1 MPMVCTP
8 APYRSLVTL
17 IALAAL
23 PALAGAQ
30 SPKAPVDAN
39 RLTYLDSDSPYYP
52 HRTFPR
58 LTTPQWVGEP
68 GVDAVV
74 ILAID
79 DMRDHRPYEA
89 YLRPILDRLK
99 QIDGR
104 APVSIMTCKID
115 PATPLLQQWLKEG
128 VSIEAHTFDH
138 PCPILGGKFNHGPGV
153 KPPAPDPKLDAFALA
168 KSTYDRCVDQLFS
181 IPNSAPVA
189 FRTPCCDSRNTV
201 SPRLFAEIMNKTTD
215 AGRFLKADSSV
226 FNITTGNDPEL
237 PREIRFDPDGR
248 ERFRKY
254 LPFENFVN
262 TIEDYPYPYVVQK
275 GIWEFPCAVP
285 SDWQAQNLHKP
296 ANPKTT
302 EDWRRQ
308 LDATVIKRGVMT
320 TVFHPYAWST
330 PAQHVE
336 LIDYAHKTYGKR
348 VKFLTF
354 KEAVERL
361 EKNLLLGQGL
371 RDKDGNDNGVRLLDV
386 DNDGFM
392 DVVLGN
398 GKVSVTRNWS
408 PASNRFDDVLFPA
421 ANDRLDLTRQ
431 SIRFGVIDPSGAAAF
446 MTNNENVGYYLTFR
460 AGRWE
465 HWDHLGGLFAR
476 PTVAGKDT
484 GLRFVDLDG
493 DGTCEVV
500 AGIIA
505 PHGMGNE
512 HSEVWGLDRNAGR
525 WVRRPYK
532 LPAGT
537 GILDLAPGGALRL
550 VDIDEDGC
558 FDAIFSDADRS
569 SIHLFDPRD
578 GGWTREIHSARR
590 TDTNPNDPKS
600 LPLAPVTWRGSNNG
614 FFVHSRAL
622 IWQNEHTAA
631 LPNLIDRRPFND
643 LLKGLQPGP
652 KSPKASLD
660 CIRVAP
666 GYKVQLV
673 AAEPLVADPIA
684 FAFAPTGQLFVVE
697 MGDYPLGP
705 DGKGG
710 GRGQPG
716 GRVKL
721 LTDKDGDGVFDVA
734 TTFLDKLGFPTSVLP
749 WRDGVLVAAAP
760 DILFARDTNNDG
772 VADETRVVLTGFKE
786 GNQQHRVASLS
797 FGLDGYVYASNGDSG
812 GKVTSPLKP
821 AQPALDISG
830 RDFRFNPDTGEVQT
844 VSGMSQFGRAR
855 TDYGDWLGC
864 NNSNPI
870 WHFPLD
876 EQMLRRNPHV
886 ATPPALLK
894 TDVPERPGAAPVF
907 PISRTLTR
915 FNDFHTAN
923 AFTSACS
930 VHVYRDSLLFGTADA
945 PDASQVDGQWQ
956 IAIAANAEPQ
966 SLKATARTVNPGD
979 QLSIEYIDRAGV
991 TFSKRLRVRADRTLM
1006 VPILGDMH
1014 AAGLTGP
1021 ELIREIRRWWTTMRV
1036 DPAQEAIRLTLL
1048 TPGAPGDFEQVFVA
1062 EPVHNLVH
1070 RQVMVPSGAT
1080 FRSARAATE
1089 QSSEFLAS
1097 TDNWF
1102 RPTTVATGPDG
1113 ALYVAD
1119 MYRHV
1124 IEHPHWIPKDW
1135 QAKLNLRAGETM
1147 GRIYRILPAEAPDTL
1162 HGFTPPAMAPGVR
1175 STDLLAGPPEAP
1187 LLRLD
1192 TLPNERLV
1200 KLLAS
1205 PNGPTRDLAHF
1216 MLRWRDDWQIADLLR
1231 PLLVSDDALTEI
1243 HAFHLLV
1250 SLRKFD
1256 AEALDKYLEL
1266 GAHAET
1272 VSHLLRM
1279 AVPHVAKSDRLNQ
1292 SMTSIRAADSRMA
1305 IELAYSL
1312 AHVDSP
1318 GAPVRL
1324 AQLATAQPA
1333 DPHVIAA
1340 VLSSLH
1346 EKNVAPVAAEMLNLA
1361 KDAPPPPEFLAG
1373 VIKTALGTKQPA
1385 AVASCLTALTTTTDD
1400 RETYRPWQ
1408 FRTLADLLD
1417 ALALARTPLEKLAET
1432 DPQLLAAARRVPQV
1446 LATARKLATDERA
1459 IIGERAAA
1467 LTLLGRETAH
1477 APADAAVFDKLLS
1490 PAAAPEMQAAAVAAL
1505 ARRGQA
1511 DVPARLLAHWRS
1523 FSPALRNTVV
1533 DSLAARREWTDALL
1547 TAVEKG
1553 EVKPADIDPARRQRL
1568 TQSGPGNLRARAAK
1582 LLAGTTNP
1590 DRQKVI
1596 DVYQPALTLAG
1607 DLARGKDLFA
1617 KSCATCHRLGGSGH
1631 AVGPDLASVGDKS
1644 PEGLLTAILD
1654 PNRVVESRYANYI
1667 AQTAADEQTH
1677 TGLLTAETA
1686 NSITLLGPEAQ
1697 AVTILR
1703 SDLKDLRSSNSS
1715 LMPDGMELTL
1725 KPQDLADLIAY
1736 VRAAK

>member
-1 MPMVCTP
+1 MQDLDPVALCF
-8 APYRSLVTL
+8 ALLTL
-17 IALAAL
+17 PTLAAD
-23 PALAGAQ
+23 PPLATRNSQLAT
-30 SPKAPVDAN
+30 PNAN

-52 HRTFPR
+52 HRTFPK

-79 DMRDHRPYEA
+79 DMRDHRPYEI

-104 APVSIMTCKID
+104 APLSIMTCKID

-128 VSIEAHTFDH
+128 VSIECHSADH
-138 PCPILGGKFNHGPGV
+138 PCPILGGKPNPGPGN
-153 KPPAPDPKLDAFALA
+153 KPPAIDPNVDAFARA
-168 KSTYDRCVDQLFS
+168 KSTYDRCVDQIFS
-181 IPNSAPVA
+181 IPNTAPVA

-201 SPRLFAEIMNKTTD
+201 SPRLFAEIMNKTTP
-215 AGRFLKADSSV
+215 GGKFLKADSSV
-226 FNITTGNDPEL
+226 FNITTGNDPDL
-237 PREIRFDPDGR
+237 PRELRFDPDGR

-254 LPFENFVN
+254 LPFEHFVN
-262 TIEDYPYPYVVQK
+262 TIEDYPYPYVIQK

-302 EDWRRQ
+302 EDWKRQ
-308 LDATVIKRGVMT
+308 LDATVIKKGVMT

-371 RDKDGNDNGVRLLDV
+371 RDEKGNDNGVRVLDI
-386 DNDGFM
+386 DNDGYV
-392 DVVLGN
+392 DVVIGN
-398 GKVSVTRNWS
+398 ATMRKVRRWS
-408 PASNRFDDVLFPA
+408 AADRRWVEGDFP
-421 ANDRLDLTRQ
+421 LDLSGGRNGA
-431 SIRFGVIDPSGAAAF
+431 FGVVAPD
-446 MTNNENVGYYLTFR
+446 
-460 AGRWE
+460 
-465 HWDHLGGLFAR
+465 GLAS
-476 PTVAGKDT
+476 V
-484 GLRFVDLDG
+484 
-493 DGTCEVV
+493 
-500 AGIIA
+500 
-505 PHGMGNE
+505 
-512 HSEVWGLDRNAGR
+512 
-525 WVRRPYK
+525 
-532 LPAGT
+532 
-537 GILDLAPGGALRL
+537 LAPGGFLRYGATGFARDAALSGRLAPVATDGFASRNVRLADLDADGVAEVIATAGSAADGVYRRGPDGTNWARLPFNPPGVGRLGDPVGNDYGHRL
-550 VDIDEDGC
+550 VDVDEDGHP
-558 FDAIFSDADRS
+558 DWVFSDDTRS
-569 SIHLFDPRD
+569 GIYLWESISTGWSKEVLAGLRD
-578 GGWTREIHSARR
+578 ARSIPPIVSGW
-590 TDTNPNDPKS
+590 K
-600 LPLAPVTWRGSNNG
+600 NNG
-614 FFVHSRAL
+614 FFTHSRTL

-666 GYKVQLV
+666 GYKVRLV

-721 LTDKDGDGVFDVA
+721 LTDKDGDGVFDSA

-760 DILFARDTNNDG
+760 DVLFARDTNNDG
-772 VADETRVVLTGFKE
+772 VADDIRVVLTGFKE

-812 GKVTSPLKP
+812 GKITSPLKP

-830 RDFRFNPDTGEVQT
+830 RDFRFNPDTGEIQT
-844 VSGMSQFGRAR
+844 VSGMSQFGRSR

-870 WHFPLD
+870 LHFPLD

-930 VHVYRDSLLFGTADA
+930 VHVYRDNWLFGE
-945 PDASQVDGQWQ
+945 PASAGGSRSEGDWR
-956 IAIAANAEPQ
+956 IALVGDRAATV
-966 SLKATARTVNPGD
+966 LKPSDRLLQPGD
-979 QLSIEYIDRAGV
+979 TVEISLIDREEASVKRVAIPALGKIGLPLIGPLPVAGK
-991 TFSKRLRVRADRTLM
+991 T
-1006 VPILGDMH
+1006 G
-1014 AAGLTGP
+1014 AAFT
-1021 ELIREIRRWWTTMRV
+1021 ELIRDTYAAKNMIPGFDTIRV
-1036 DPAQEAIRLTLL
+1036 RLLGSAW
-1048 TPGAPGDFEQVFVA
+1048 PEGALHVFVS

-1070 RQVMVPSGAT
+1070 RQVMTPAGAT
-1080 FRSARAATE
+1080 FRSTRVATE
-1089 QSSEFLAS
+1089 QTSEFLAS
-1097 TDNWF
+1097 ADNWF

-1124 IEHPHWIPKDW
+1124 IEHPQWIPKDW

-1147 GRIYRILPAEAPDTL
+1147 GRIYRVVPVETPDKRA
-1162 HGFTPPAMAPGVR
+1162 GFTPGLPDTKPGE
-1175 STDLLAGPPEAP
+1175 AGPPAP
-1187 LLRLD
+1187 LPLLPRLD
-1192 TLPNERLV
+1192 NLATGDLV
-1200 KLLAS
+1200 KLLGS
-1205 PNGPTRDLAHF
+1205 PNGPTRDLAHYV
-1216 MLRWRDDWQIADLLR
+1216 LLWRKDPATVKLVANLFKPWAPTVAAHVHGLHLLASFPDAG
-1231 PLLVSDDALTEI
+1231 PLLAELTSSLKTPFHPEATAAALRL
-1243 HAFHLLV
+1243 A
-1250 SLRKFD
+1250 
-1256 AEALDKYLEL
+1256 A
-1266 GAHAET
+1266 
-1272 VSHLLRM
+1272 
-1279 AVPHVAKSDRLNQ
+1279 PHVAESTVL
-1292 SMTSIRAADSRMA
+1292 TAAVIRTRGTGSHEEATHTT
-1305 IELAYSL
+1305 IELAYAL
-1312 AHVDSP
+1312 GQIDRPEA
-1318 GAPVRL
+1318 AVRL
-1324 AQLATAQPA
+1324 AELAARPVGDATVP

-1346 EKNVAPVAAEMLNLA
+1346 ERNVTAVAAEMLRLA
-1361 KDAPPPPEFLAG
+1361 KDAPPPPEFVAG
-1373 VIKTALGTKQPA
+1373 IVKTALGTKQSA
-1385 AVASCLTALTTTTDD
+1385 AVAACLAALTVADATG
-1400 RETYRPWQ
+1400 RHHAWR

-1417 ALALARTPLEKLAET
+1417 SLAQAKTPLEKLAES
-1432 DPQLLAAARRVPQV
+1432 DELFLAAAKRVPQAV
-1446 LATARKLATDERA
+1446 AAARKTATDENA
-1459 IIGERAAA
+1459 TFEDRAAA
-1467 LTLLGRETAH
+1467 LTLLGREPAH
-1477 APADAAVFDKLLS
+1477 ALADAAVFDKLLS

-1511 DVPARLLAHWRS
+1511 DVPARLLAHWPS

-1533 DSLAARREWTDALL
+1533 DALAARREWADALL
-1547 TAVEKG
+1547 SAVEKG
-1553 EVKPADIDPARRQRL
+1553 AVKPADIDPARRQRL

-1582 LLAGTTNP
+1582 LLAGATNP

-1596 DVYQPALTLAG
+1596 DAYAPALTLTG
-1607 DLARGKDLFA
+1607 DFARGKDLFA
-1617 KSCATCHRLGGSGH
+1617 KSCATCHRLAGTGH

-1686 NSITLLGPEAQ
+1686 TSITLLGPEGQ
-1697 AVTILR
+1697 TVTILR

-1715 LMPDGMELTL
+1715 LMPDGLELTL